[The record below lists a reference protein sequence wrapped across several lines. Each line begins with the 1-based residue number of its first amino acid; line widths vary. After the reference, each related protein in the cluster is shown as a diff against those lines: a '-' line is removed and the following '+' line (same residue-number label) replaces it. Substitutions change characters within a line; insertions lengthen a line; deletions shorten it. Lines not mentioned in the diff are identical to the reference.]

1 MTVTVEVENTGA
13 TYSGK
18 EVVQIYA
25 SLPQD
30 GSRKEFRR
38 LVGYEKTEE
47 LKPGEKEMLNI
58 VLPAKAFASFLEEQ
72 QEWRIQAGAYGIW
85 IGNSLSEAKLS
96 AGVKVSA
103 DVMMEKTKKLEDHS
117 EVVEIKDCAEEL
129 CRRAEEWTALLE
141 ELPNV
146 SFEPE
151 SEEKKEML
159 IINGNAFYE
168 IDLECVKK
176 KKQCA
181 QTVHPE
187 KKTDRINSRN
197 MKDKDNIRQHE

>member
-1 MTVTVEVENTGA
+1 A
-13 TYSGK
+13 
-18 EVVQIYA
+18 
-25 SLPQD
+25 
-30 GSRKEFRR
+30 RC
-38 LVGYEKTEE
+38 
-47 LKPGEKEMLNI
+47 LK
-58 VLPAKAFASFLEEQ
+58 F
-72 QEWRIQAGAYGIW
+72 YGI
-85 IGNSLSEAKLS
+85 A
-96 AGVKVSA
+96 AGIMRLQLQKNGES
-103 DVMMEKTKKLEDHS
+103 DMGS
-117 EVVEIKDCAEEL
+117 
-129 CRRAEEWTALLE
+129 
-141 ELPNV
+141 
-146 SFEPE
+146 E